1 MDYCKYHPNVL
12 EPLFHEFKA
21 TVEVHHPIM
30 VLMILRR
37 AFHYPDKE

>member
-12 EPLFHEFKA
+12 EPLFDEFKA
-21 TVEVHHPIM
+21 TGEVHHIM